1 LNLYQQMVKWRELSL
16 PQAQVPKSRYFLYN
30 EAMQLLFLP
39 ALFGVIARSAWA
51 FGEAQHAAINPIRK
65 VVTLLQTMQKKVEQE
80 GAAEAKLYEKFM
92 CYCKNGGSDLEA
104 SIGAAEGKVS
114 SLPSEIKSA
123 EEKLVQLKTDVKQAQ
138 TDKAA
143 AKEAMTTATAIRDK
157 EAAVFASEKAE
168 YDATITAIVKAVSAL
183 EKGMAGGFLQTQSAQ
198 VLRDFMRHGAD
209 LNEVDRQTLTAF
221 LSASEAS
228 SYAPQSGQI
237 VGILKEMGDT
247 MAADLAAAIKTEED
261 AIKTYNDL
269 MAAKKEEVD
278 ALTAEIEKKLKRI
291 GELGI
296 EIVDMKEDLSDTES
310 ALTADKEFLANL
322 EKSCAT
328 KTAEWEERSKTRAE
342 ELVALAD
349 TIKVLND
356 DDALDLFKKTL
367 PSASASFVQTRV
379 SLETLRT
386 KAMQDLRRAALTA
399 NRRHRPGLDFL
410 VLALSGKRSL
420 TQGTFDKVVKMI
432 DNMVAELKKEQQDDA
447 DKKEYCSV
455 QLDTSDDK
463 KKALEHVV
471 SDLEGEIAKAKELI
485 ATLTDEIAALQAG
498 IVELDKSV
506 AEATDQRKAEN
517 EEFKALM
524 ASDTAAKD
532 LLGFAKNRLNK
543 FYNPSL
549 YVAPPKRELS
559 AGDRIYENMGGEL
572 TTAAPGGIANTGIAA
587 FAEVKSHNQV
597 APPPPPA
604 TWDAYSKKTEESAG
618 VIGMI
623 DLLIKDLD
631 KEMTEAS
638 TEEKDAQADYET
650 MMRESAE
657 KRVADTKSL
666 SDKEAAKADTE
677 KSLSDLSGEKKDKTS
692 ELLATLKYIQS
703 LHTECDWLLQYYDMR
718 EQARTGEIDSLT
730 KAKAVLSGAD
740 YSLLQMNSEGF
751 LRR

>member
-1 LNLYQQMVKWRELSL
+1 MLLNR
-16 PQAQVPKSRYFLYN
+16 A
-30 EAMQLLFLP
+30 
-39 ALFGVIARSAWA
+39 
-51 FGEAQHAAINPIRK
+51 
-65 VVTLLQTMQKKVEQE
+65 
-80 GAAEAKLYEKFM
+80 
-92 CYCKNGGSDLEA
+92 
-104 SIGAAEGKVS
+104 
-114 SLPSEIKSA
+114 
-123 EEKLVQLKTDVKQAQ
+123 
-138 TDKAA
+138 
-143 AKEAMTTATAIRDK
+143 
-157 EAAVFASEKAE
+157 
-168 YDATITAIVKAVSAL
+168 
-183 EKGMAGGFLQTQSAQ
+183 AGGFLQTRSAD
-198 VLRDFMRHGAD
+198 VLREFVQHDA
-209 LNEVDRQTLTAF
+209 EVAEADRQTLTSF
-221 LSASEAS
+221 LSASEES

-237 VGILKEMGDT
+237 VGILKQMGDT
-247 MAADLAAAIKTEED
+247 MAADLASATKTEEE
-261 AIKTYNDL
+261 AIKTYDDL
-269 MAAKKEEVD
+269 MAAKKAEVD
-278 ALTAEIEKKLKRI
+278 ALTAAIEKKLKQI

-296 EIVDMKEDLSDTES
+296 EIVEMKEDLSDTEA
-310 ALTADKEFLANL
+310 ALIADKEFLANL

-379 SLETLRT
+379 SLETMRS
-386 KAMQDLRRAALTA
+386 KAVQDLRKALLTA
-399 NRRHRPGLDFL
+399 SRHRRPGLDFL
-410 VLALSGKRSL
+410 VLALSGKRAL

-432 DNMVAELKKEQQDDA
+432 DTMVAELKKEQQDDA

-455 QLDTSDDK
+455 QLDTTDDK

-517 EEFKALM
+517 EEYKALM
-524 ASDTAAKD
+524 AADTAAKD

-559 AGDRIYENMGGEL
+559 AGDRIYENFGGEL

-587 FAEVKSHNQV
+587 FAEVKTHNQV

-650 MMRESAE
+650 MMKESAA
-657 KRVADTKSL
+657 KRVADSKSL
-666 SDKEAAKADTE
+666 ADKQAAKADTE

-703 LHTECDWLLQYYDMR
+703 LHTECDWLLKYYDMR

-751 LRR
+751 LGRK